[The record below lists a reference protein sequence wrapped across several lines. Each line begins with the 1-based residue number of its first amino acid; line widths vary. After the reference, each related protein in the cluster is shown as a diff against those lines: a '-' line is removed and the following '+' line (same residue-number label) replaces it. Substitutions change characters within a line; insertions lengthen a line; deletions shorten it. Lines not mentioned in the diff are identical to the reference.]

1 MSQINLR
8 SSDAATYVGFETSF
22 AQTPSMIR
30 AFPVQDSVDL
40 QLEQTELDNEQES
53 VDLYDNE
60 ATVRGF
66 KGGTASML
74 FYVKVPPAQLVSGQS
89 SQAHYLNEVFRA
101 GLGFRLVSQGSVAAV
116 PGSPAGTDTTFN
128 VFAGHGSRFF
138 KGQWIGVEV
147 NGEIEPA
154 KIIDRTG
161 DTLTVYPSLS
171 STLVNGA
178 RVVNSYTYLP
188 SVNALASLHI
198 QHAKNG
204 SAADGVQWVMS
215 GSAVNLTFDI
225 KRNELAKVGVEA
237 QVGSWQGPGF
247 FNIATGSAQDTMSPP
262 FAVRDAIT
270 IFQPVSTTTRNSY
283 CLISAE
289 VKINSGYEFVECFG
303 ETEGKT
309 AVFKKGQRIFG
320 DIELKFRFDPDV
332 DSIYWESQQLMYC
345 SIMVPKGSGNTKRW
359 FVLEISSCR
368 VVGKPVVSDEN
379 GMFYMTVNL
388 QPTRDTTIINPANT
402 NLETTPFRV
411 ALL

>member
-1 MSQINLR
+1 MAQINLR
-8 SSDAATYVGFETSF
+8 TADAATYVGFETVF
-22 AQTPSMIR
+22 ASTPPMIR

-40 QLEQTELDNEQES
+40 QLEQNELNNEEES

-60 ATVRGF
+60 ATVRGL
-66 KGGTASML
+66 KNGMAKML

-89 SQAHYLNEVFRA
+89 SQAHYLNEVLRA
-101 GLGFRLVSQGSVAAV
+101 SLGFRLVAQGSNVV
-116 PGSPAGTDTTFN
+116 GTGGPSTFTVTT
-128 VFAGHGSRFF
+128 GHGVRFL
-138 KGQWIGVEV
+138 KGSWLAVEV
-147 NGEIEPA
+147 NGEMEPA
-154 KIIDRTG
+154 KVINAVG
-161 DTLTVYPSLS
+161 DTLTVYPQLS
-171 STLVNGA
+171 STVVNGA

-188 SVNALASLHI
+188 SVNAATSLHI

-204 SAADGVQWVMS
+204 PSSEGLQWVMS

-225 KRNELAKVGVEA
+225 KRNELAKIGIEA
-237 QVGSWQGPGF
+237 EVASWQGPGF
-247 FNIATGSAQDTMSPP
+247 FNIATGSAQDTMSAP
-262 FAVRDAIT
+262 FAVRDAVT

-283 CLISAE
+283 CLMSAE
-289 VKINSGYEFVECFG
+289 VKINGGLNHIECWG
-303 ETEGKT
+303 ATEGKIGT
-309 AVFKKGQRIFG
+309 FRTGQRIFG

-332 DSIYWESQQLMYC
+332 DSIYWESQQLMHC
-345 SIMVPKGSGNTKRW
+345 SIMIPKGTGNTKRW

-388 QPTRDTTIINPANT
+388 QPTRDATIINPANV